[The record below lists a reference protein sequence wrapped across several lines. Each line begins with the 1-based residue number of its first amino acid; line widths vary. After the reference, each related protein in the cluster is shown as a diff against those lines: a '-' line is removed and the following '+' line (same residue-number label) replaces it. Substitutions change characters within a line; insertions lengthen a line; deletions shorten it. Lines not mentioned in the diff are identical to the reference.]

1 MALTIPSLQGHI
13 LINHVDYDIILSSQ
27 CGHFW
32 ILIDRTMY
40 FSDWGTVGRIEKA
53 TLTGANRT
61 VIHNTSLVWP
71 NALTL
76 DIPTQTLY
84 WADASLDKVE
94 KSNVDGTNRVLLA
107 QRGVVHPFGI
117 VFVNNTL
124 YFTDWSDNTI
134 RYLSASGGT
143 VSSLHSATAYSNAT
157 ISGVQ
162 IVDPLRQFSGIL

>member
-1 MALTIPSLQGHI
+1 
-13 LINHVDYDIILSSQ
+13 
-27 CGHFW
+27 
-32 ILIDRTMY
+32 MY

-107 QRGVVHPFGI
+107 QLGVVHPFSI
-117 VFVNNTL
+117 VIENNTL

-134 RYLSASGGT
+134 RYLSASGGA
-143 VSSLHSATAYSNAT
+143 VRSLHSVTAYSST
-157 ISGVQ
+157 VIFGIQ
-162 IVDPLRQFSGIL
+162 IVDPQKQQLMGKSTCATTIPVSLYC

>member
-1 MALTIPSLQGHI
+1 MVCDKYFFVHRL
-13 LINHVDYDIILSSQ
+13 
-27 CGHFW
+27 
-32 ILIDRTMY
+32 MY
-40 FSDWGTVGRIEKA
+40 FTDWGSVGRIEKA
-53 TLTGANRT
+53 SLTGANRT

-94 KSNVDGTNRVLLA
+94 KSGVDGRNRVLLA

-117 VFVNNTL
+117 VFANNTL

-143 VSSLHSATAYSNAT
+143 VRSLHSVTAYSSST
-157 ISGVQ
+157 IFGIQ
-162 IVDPLRQFSGIL
+162 IVGPLEQSTSMFLFLF